1 MKHETLSLPG
11 DGVTTHVHVWT
22 PDDGQPVR
30 GLVQVLHGLAE
41 HAGRYE
47 GLASGLCDAG
57 FAVVAHDHRGHGRS
71 AAGPDDLGYFG
82 ERDGWRAVLLDAAR
96 VRAYARERFG
106 DVPWALLG
114 HSMGSVIALHD
125 LATSG
130 AKPAA
135 VVLSGATGKV
145 GALLRIGQGLIQV
158 ELRRIGVRG
167 RSKLLNATAF
177 GTYNRAFRPNRTE
190 FDWLSR
196 DEAQVDAYVHDPLCG
211 FLPTTSLWRDLVGG
225 QARLQTAAFLE
236 RLPRVPYSVIG
247 GDLDPVGGKGRQVEA
262 LVKMMRKLG
271 LQVDLRL
278 WPGGRHEMFH
288 ETNRGDVVGETVRW
302 LSGHLAR

>member
-1 MKHETLSLPG
+1 MQRETTSLPG

-22 PDDGQPVR
+22 PDAGQPVR

-47 GLASGLCDAG
+47 GLAAGLCDAG

-71 AAGPDDLGYFG
+71 AGGAEELGFFG
-82 ERDGWRAVLLDAAR
+82 DSDGWRAVLADSAR
-96 VRAYARERFG
+96 VRAWARERFG
-106 DVPWALLG
+106 PVPWVLLG

-130 AKPAA
+130 AEPAA
-135 VVLSGATGKV
+135 VILSGATGKV

-158 ELRRIGVRG
+158 ELRRIGARG

-196 DEAQVDAYVHDPLCG
+196 DEAEVDSYVQDPLCG

-225 QARLQTAAFLE
+225 QAQLQTADFLA
-236 RLPRVPYSVIG
+236 RLPRVPYWVIG
-247 GDLDPVGGKGRQVEA
+247 GDRDPVGGKGSQVEA
-262 LVKMMRKLG
+262 LVKMMRKTG
-271 LQVDLRL
+271 LQVDLYL
-278 WPGGRHEMFH
+278 WPSGRHEMFH
-288 ETNRGDVVGETVRW
+288 ETNRSDVVRETVQW
-302 LSGHLAR
+302 IAGHVPG